1 VADDG
6 RGLFRTFGSCDTSDA
21 HARRMAKK
29 RSTGKDMPEVPWRP
43 IGPDESLRARF
54 VGLVESRPIQWNPS
68 FLWGKWLMLVASRLG
83 HSAVLDDAT
92 LCFVA
97 GCFAHQNRTAENIK
111 VARRTYGRALSSL
124 RSALASRSDSVVV
137 SSETIAASKL
147 LSAFEVSNHKNVE

>member
-1 VADDG
+1 VAKDG
-6 RGLFRTFGSCDTSDA
+6 RGLFKTFGSCDTSDA
-21 HARRMAKK
+21 HARQMTKK
-29 RSTGKDMPEVPWRP
+29 RSMSKDMLDVLWRP
-43 IGPDESLRARF
+43 ISPDESLRARF
-54 VGLVESRPIQWNPS
+54 VDLVESKPIQWNPS

-124 RSALASRSDSVVV
+124 RSALASRNDSVVV
-137 SSETIAASKL
+137 SSETIAATKL
-147 LSAFEVSNHKNVE
+147 LSAFEVSKHTNFE